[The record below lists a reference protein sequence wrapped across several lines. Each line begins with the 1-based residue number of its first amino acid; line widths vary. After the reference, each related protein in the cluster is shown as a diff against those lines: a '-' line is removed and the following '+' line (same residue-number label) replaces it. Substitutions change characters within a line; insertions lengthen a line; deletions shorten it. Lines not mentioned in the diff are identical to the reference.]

1 MNLWDEKEAKR
12 LFQELP
18 FYNTFIE
25 KPHIKRLKNI
35 DLLHELPFYDGL
47 STTKYEKRFKRYARS
62 YRIEI
67 RLMAFTIIKKLIFNS
82 SLNAL
87 VKNLSHNDFKY
98 LSQEFTG
105 EQLKLV
111 KQKGG
116 DPYEY
121 MDSFKKFSD
130 RNYLK

>member
-1 MNLWDEKEAKR
+1 
-12 LFQELP
+12 
-18 FYNTFIE
+18 
-25 KPHIKRLKNI
+25 
-35 DLLHELPFYDGL
+35 
-47 STTKYEKRFKRYARS
+47 
-62 YRIEI
+62 
-67 RLMAFTIIKKLIFNS
+67 MAFTIIKKLVFNS

-98 LSQEFTG
+98 LSQGFTG

-121 MDSFKKFSD
+121 MGSF
-130 RNYLK
+130 